1 MMKIDNKQK
10 EIISNEIINIF
21 NKNKLR
27 LTETR
32 WEIINVFLDEDH
44 AHTIKEVR
52 RHLTKLGYSLT
63 VATIYN
69 TIWMLMDLGI
79 LLAFFDRKKQEP
91 SFELNILKDKIHTH
105 FFDLDKQ
112 EYSFLEN
119 SKSLQNIIEQKCNE
133 NGYELEFGILA
144 LNVRKK
150 KDQNN

>member
-1 MMKIDNKQK
+1 MKIDNKRK
-10 EIISNEIINIF
+10 EDISNEIINIF

-32 WEIINVFLDEDH
+32 WEIINVFLDKDH
-44 AHTIKEVR
+44 SHTIKEVK
-52 RHLTKLGYSLT
+52 RHLNKLGYSLT
-63 VATIYN
+63 IATIYN

-105 FFDLDKQ
+105 FFDLDKK
-112 EYSFLEN
+112 EYNFLEN
-119 SKSLQNIIEQKCNE
+119 SKVLQDIIEQKCNE

-150 KDQNN
+150 A